1 MRQILLSIAIPLACL
16 TGCSKQP
23 APPPKLPSVVV
34 THPTVSS
41 VPRYLDYPGHIEAY
55 NTINVQTQ
63 IAGELTGMY
72 FEEGTEVTAGQLL
85 FTIDSRPYRAALDKA
100 EAALAQSI
108 ASLRY
113 AEETAQRYSK
123 LVQEEYVAQLQYDQY
138 LTNVLV
144 EEASVLANEAE
155 VETAKLNLL
164 YTTIYSPISGVAGK
178 KQVDVGNYVTVADNP
193 SLITINQINPVYASF
208 YVPDVDL
215 PTIQKYQA
223 GGELKTIIYLN
234 EDRSLAYEGK
244 LTLIDNQVN
253 ENTGSIFMKATL
265 CNDNKELWPGE
276 FVDVRVILTT
286 IDNAIQLPYQAVQ
299 LGQQGHFVFVVNSDN
314 TISMKNVKVGQRQGD
329 LLVIEE
335 GLAATDVIVLEGQL
349 NLYPGAKVEIQ
360 QQNTVPSA
368 PNNDSVTQETP
379 KRKFLGGFRARHN
392 TNLNLTDRS
401 GS

>member
-1 MRQILLSIAIPLACL
+1 MRQIILRIALPLVCL
-16 TGCSKQP
+16 TGCSQQP
-23 APPPKLPSVVV
+23 APPPRLPNVVV
-34 THPTVSS
+34 TCPTVST

-72 FEEGTEVTAGQLL
+72 FEEGTEVKAGQLL

-100 EAALAQSI
+100 EAALAQSV

-144 EEASVLANEAE
+144 EEASVQANEAE

-164 YTTIYSPISGVAGK
+164 YTTIYAPLSGVAGK
-178 KQVDVGNYVTVADNP
+178 KQIDVGNYVTVADNP
-193 SLITINQINPVYASF
+193 SLITINQIDPVYASF

-223 GGELKTIIYLN
+223 AGELKTIIYLN

-253 ENTGSIFMKATL
+253 ESTGSIFMKATL
-265 CNDNKELWPGE
+265 CNDNKALWPGE

-286 IDNAIQLPYQAVQ
+286 MNDAIQLPYQAVQ
-299 LGQQGHFVFVVNSDN
+299 LGQQGHFVFVVASDH
-314 TISMKNVKVGQRQGD
+314 TVALKNIKVGQRQGD
-329 LLVIEE
+329 LVVIES
-335 GLAATDVIVLEGQL
+335 GLAATDVVVLEGQL
-349 NLYPGAKVEIQ
+349 NLYQGAKVNIQ
-360 QQNTVPSA
+360 QQNNVPTA
-368 PNNDSVTQETP
+368 PNNDSVAEQAP
-379 KRKFLGGFRARHN
+379 KKKFLGGFRAKRK
-392 TNLNLTDRS
+392 TDLNLTDRS